1 MRPVLW
7 RLCGLQAT
15 AESMWP
21 VVRHCGQALWS
32 GTVVRPGRTLS
43 KGGTD
48 EVALQ
53 QKMSHSEGHRLT
65 AGGPWRVQGCVLPS
79 GGTWLP
85 PRLPQ
90 IRAKMYQKS
99 PSRPPTM
106 QTKAALLPGGASC
119 TGVPKYVPGCVRR
132 VCMQSVCMVSV
143 CVRVCMSV

>member
-7 RLCGLQAT
+7 GLCGLQAT

-32 GTVVRPGRTLS
+32 GTMVRPGRTLS

-99 PSRPPTM
+99 PSRPPDRADQGRITPWWCLLHWGA
-106 QTKAALLPGGASC
+106 QVRARVRAA
-119 TGVPKYVPGCVRR
+119 CVHAEC
-132 VCMQSVCMVSV
+132 VHGECVSV
-143 CVRVCMSV
+143 CVRA